1 MIRLVLLVA
10 FVLNICSCDQA
21 PPVEPS
27 ASPRIAS
34 FSPALTSIVQS
45 LELGDCIV
53 GRSAFCRDV
62 DASVPV
68 VGDLHEVDY
77 ETLVRIRP
85 THVLVQ
91 GTEQSVDPG
100 LVALASDHGWV
111 VEACKVDGVDDIR
124 RTYSRLPRL
133 MLSDD
138 KDRLAGCLAIVNAHD
153 AALDDVTSTRIE
165 GLDGQRV
172 LMISPFQSPLAWGP
186 DTWLGQ
192 LLEMLGGVNAVQS
205 RGWIAM
211 GMEDL
216 LRIEVDRILLISERP
231 PGEDNPI
238 VDLVHGRKGVMI
250 DVLVHPDIHVPAAS
264 TPRIAAELRSILER
278 GGGQ

>member
-1 MIRLVLLVA
+1 MIRIVLLIA
-10 FVLNICSCDQA
+10 FAVNFCSCDQ
-21 PPVEPS
+21 PPTVAPS
-27 ASPRIAS
+27 ATPRIAS

-45 LELGDCIV
+45 LGLGDFIV

-62 DASVPV
+62 DGAVPV

-91 GTEQSVDPG
+91 GTKQSIDAG
-100 LVALASDHGWV
+100 LAAMASDRGWI
-111 VEACKVDGVDDIR
+111 VEACRVDGVGDIQA
-124 RTYSRLPRL
+124 TYSRLPGL
-133 MLSDD
+133 ILAADEG
-138 KDRLAGCLAIVNAHD
+138 RLAACLAIVDARE
-153 AALDDVTSTRIE
+153 AALDEVTSTRVEAI
-165 GLDGQRV
+165 DGQRV

-192 LLEMLGGVNAVQS
+192 LLEMFGGVNAVQY
-205 RGWIAM
+205 RGWTPI

-216 LRIEVDRILLISERP
+216 QRIDVDRILLIGERP
-231 PGEDNPI
+231 MDEVNPI
-238 VDLVHGRKGVMI
+238 VDLVRRRADVEV

-264 TPRIAAELRSILER
+264 TPQIAAELRSVLER
-278 GGGQ
+278 GGGR